1 METKRLTMKPSASP
15 PCKRVRV
22 FAHRSQIVQPGVT
35 AAPGFDYTTQL
46 AGQTGH
52 FTVYYARS
60 LQKQGLDVAQAVL
73 QRCEADYARLTGAFG
88 LEPGHF
94 NIIVAPLSTQHDGT
108 GGAYHHTCL
117 ASDLYCDVQFRPEVN
132 AALTSAL
139 VVAEEVEVFE
149 AVQ

>member
-73 QRCEADYARLTGAFG
+73 QRCEPDYARLTGAVG
-88 LEPGHF
+88 LEPSHF
-94 NIIVAPLSTQHDGT
+94 NIICSPLSTQPDGP
-108 GGAYHHTCL
+108 ARPYHHTCL
-117 ASDLYCDVQFRPEVN
+117 ACAPYY
-132 AALTSAL
+132 
-139 VVAEEVEVFE
+139 
-149 AVQ
+149 